1 MSSREKILGNIRK
14 LELEPKPLPE
24 IPAFEISK
32 DLEATFT
39 SSLEANHVT
48 VISCRGEEEV
58 KAAVAEHTRAYQQVI
73 TTLPDLYSS
82 GIDLT
87 TVKKPSDLRYVEAG
101 IIKGAFGTAEN
112 GAIWV
117 PESLAGI
124 RALPFIVVHLI
135 VVVERK
141 TLVGNMHHA
150 YIKIEEIPGFGVFI
164 AGPSK
169 TADIEQSLVIGAH
182 GPKKMTVILC

>member
-14 LELEPKPLPE
+14 LGLEPKPLPE
-24 IPAFEISK
+24 IPAFEVSK

-39 SSLEANHVT
+39 TSLEANHVT
-48 VISCRGEEEV
+48 VISCKNEKEV
-58 KAAVAEHTRAYQQVI
+58 EVVIAEQTRAYQQVV

-87 TVKKPSDLRYVEAG
+87 TLKKPSDLRYVEAG
-101 IIKGAFGTAEN
+101 IIAGAFGTAEN

-117 PESLAGI
+117 PESLAGL

-141 TLVGNMHHA
+141 TLVGNMHQA
-150 YIKIEEIPGFGVFI
+150 YKKIEEIPGFGVFI